1 MSSFNFP
8 IFVYIGLLVP
18 LMGLVVLSAIVWSSW
33 NYRGMKINPKIIAKG
48 LFSGFFLLLLF
59 SLVSSLLSPK

>member
-1 MSSFNFP
+1 
-8 IFVYIGLLVP
+8 
-18 LMGLVVLSAIVWSSW
+18 MGLVVLSAIVWSSW

>member
-1 MSSFNFP
+1 MAPNDFP
-8 IFVYIGLLVP
+8 VSIYILLLIP
-18 LMGLVVLSAIVWSSW
+18 IMGLVVLSAIVWSSW
-33 NYRGMKINPKIIAKG
+33 KYCGMKINPKIVTKA